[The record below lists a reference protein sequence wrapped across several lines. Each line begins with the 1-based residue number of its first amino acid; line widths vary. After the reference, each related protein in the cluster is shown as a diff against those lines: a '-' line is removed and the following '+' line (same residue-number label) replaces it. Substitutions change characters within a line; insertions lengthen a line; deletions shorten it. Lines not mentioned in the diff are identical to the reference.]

1 MMLLF
6 SSLIIILSVV
16 LAALHCVHTWVS
28 WVFVYSYTYIFHSA
42 RCFCFCAFFLFFRVY
57 SFIYLF
63 ICLLTGWLA
72 GFACLLILCHENLS
86 ECIRIWLFT
95 TDTNNCQHCWNYK
108 KQSIFMYCICYTLE
122 MRYELG
128 ALCAGLR
135 AESKTHSMPCTMH
148 IFTFDW
154 LLLYYVR
161 LWVFGRCICRSV
173 YARFQSVA
181 NKFCL
186 DTK

>member
-16 LAALHCVHTWVS
+16 LAALHCAHTWVS

-86 ECIRIWLFT
+86 KCIRIWLFT

-108 KQSIFMYCICYTLE
+108 KQSIFMYCICYTLK

-128 ALCAGLR
+128 ALCAALGWEQSQKHILCR
-135 AESKTHSMPCTMH
+135 VPCTFSH
-148 IFTFDW
+148 LTD
-154 LLLYYVR
+154 YYYITCGCGCSAV
-161 LWVFGRCICRSV
+161 V
-173 YARFQSVA
+173 YAGVCMPGFKVWPISFV
-181 NKFCL
+181 
-186 DTK
+186 